1 MQSTYI
7 FCTHNP
13 LFLETE
19 EEILSAHLDA
29 KLNKLQEK
37 NEEIQKRSELN
48 EMQNKVNFLNTV
60 TKFLKKRVAYED
72 ELSKRN
78 KYPYETTTSPE
89 QVYN

>member
-1 MQSTYI
+1 MFFVLT
-7 FCTHNP
+7 THF
-13 LFLETE
+13 FLETE